1 MRKVLLICL
10 GLYLACGCVF
20 GLVTDEESYM
30 CSDHPRDAHGTVYY
44 GAVNDI
50 PDIPWYCMPGI
61 GSVDRLRW
69 VVIAAPLWL
78 PIVVND
84 GESICG
90 IHRVGFDPAVGLLVD
105 GLPPSV
111 AWYQHLDS
119 FHALETPPAL
129 LH

>member
-1 MRKVLLICL
+1 MCTAQDLTEQVRDFQRRTGSDSLL
-10 GLYLACGCVF
+10 
-20 GLVTDEESYM
+20 
-30 CSDHPRDAHGTVYY
+30 
-44 GAVNDI
+44 
-50 PDIPWYCMPGI
+50 
-61 GSVDRLRW
+61 
-69 VVIAAPLWL
+69 
-78 PIVVND
+78 IVVND